1 MSMLHTNNE
10 TALSDNTM
18 YYTELV
24 QLYRC
29 SRRLL
34 NNTLLERYIAL
45 LEQKAGN
52 YVCKA
57 AFHDAY
63 CDTELLEFYGKKI
76 TVKRIDFMDTDSL
89 HDLIYTLKPMEILPF
104 NILFARRKNDISVF
118 NVKGNSMDPV
128 LSDGDIVI
136 TMETDEIFEDK
147 ISVIEIPEGKLIKRI
162 KCEDDGYLLISDNP
176 VHPPMWVNRDDFK
189 VLGVVT
195 YIVKK
200 AQ

>member
-1 MSMLHTNNE
+1 MCALHIQNK
-10 TALSDNTM
+10 ALSGNTM
-18 YYTELV
+18 YYTELI

-34 NNTLLERYIAL
+34 NNGLLEKHIAL
-45 LEQKAGN
+45 LEQKAGSTI
-52 YVCKA
+52 CKA

-76 TVKRIDFMDTDSL
+76 TVKRIDFMDADSL
-89 HDLIYTLKPMEILPF
+89 YDLIYTLKPMETLPF
-104 NILFARRKNDISVF
+104 NILFAKRKNDISVF
-118 NVKGNSMDPV
+118 NVKGNSMNPI

-136 TMETDEIFEDK
+136 TTETDEIHEDK

-176 VHPPMWVNRDDFK
+176 VYPPMWVNRDDFK
-189 VLGVVT
+189 ILGVVA

-200 AQ
+200 AK